1 MKLSLIV
8 AMDERRLIGSM
19 SGGLPWQGIER
30 DREHFRSYVKGKA
43 LLLGR
48 KTYEEM
54 EGWLDSNHRAYILTR
69 NRNYVPK
76 TSVRVAV
83 GFFWGISRGGK
94 DREREGGGCG
104 GGGMFGR
111 ALK

>member
-54 EGWLDSNHRAYILTR
+54 EANIPIKKTR
-69 NRNYVPK
+69 
-76 TSVRVAV
+76 
-83 GFFWGISRGGK
+83 
-94 DREREGGGCG
+94 
-104 GGGMFGR
+104 GR
-111 ALK
+111 QIKRP